1 MNDDLIYVFC
11 ALTVSETPDEVAT
24 GENVMAIDL
33 DNIRV
38 LVKYV
43 SAGDFSEENLKK
55 NFADL
60 DWVERHTREHVGVIA
75 TVMKSHTVV
84 PFKFGTI
91 FKTTQSLRNF
101 IDKYRGQLI
110 ENINELDGK
119 EEWGVKLFC
128 DYQSLPEYIKQTC
141 NEVIEM
147 EREINESK
155 PGKAFLLKRKAEE
168 LIKNECHK
176 ALQEYGQLFF
186 RQIESLSSRTR
197 INPLLPKE
205 VTGRSDEMILN
216 ISCLIQKNNIELM
229 FNKTELLRQE
239 FIKVGLTPDVTGPWP
254 PFSFITIKKDDAT

>member
-11 ALTVSETPDEVAT
+11 ALTPVEAKEEAAI
-24 GENVMAIDL
+24 GENVFALDF

-38 LVKYV
+38 LVKNV
-43 SAGDFSEENLKK
+43 AANDFSEENLKR

-60 DWVERHTREHVGVIA
+60 DWVEKHTREHVGTISNVL
-75 TVMKSHTVV
+75 KSHTVV

-101 IDKYRGQLI
+101 IDEYRSQLI
-110 ENINELDGK
+110 ENLNELEGK

-128 DYQSLPEYIKQTC
+128 DYQALPEYIKQTC

-147 EREINESK
+147 EQEINESK
-155 PGKAFLLKRKAEE
+155 PGKAFLLKRKADE